1 MREPPSRA
9 VDEAPITRASPF
21 SSDPQ
26 NIRGYGIALA
36 LACVLAISGAFET
49 IQLPLWMRFAYWVPV
64 MMAGAVIGA
73 LISWKLIALERWARS
88 PFLTWAIL
96 SVLVAIPM
104 TLVVWAIT
112 GLAFQGSLKLQR
124 LPSFIA
130 PVTLISAFMAGVISF
145 THQAPRETHAAP
157 RHANGPAGTD
167 TVRFLERLP
176 MGLRGATLYAV
187 SSEDHYLRIH
197 SSRGSDLILMRLSD
211 AILELE
217 GIEGAQVH
225 RSWWVA
231 RQAVTSV
238 ERGDGKAIFTL
249 PNGTQAPVSRTYA
262 KALRE
267 MGWY

>member
-9 VDEAPITRASPF
+9 IDDAPITSGSPF
-21 SSDPQ
+21 SLSFETV
-26 NIRGYGIALA
+26 RGYGIAGA
-36 LACVLAISGAFET
+36 LACVLAVSGAFET
-49 IQLPLWMRFAYWVPV
+49 SELPLWMRFAYWVPV
-64 MMAGAVIGA
+64 MMAGAVIGG
-73 LISWKLIALERWARS
+73 LISWKLIAIERWARS
-88 PFLTWAIL
+88 PFLTWAVL

-112 GLAFQGSLKLQR
+112 GMAFQGSLKLQR
-124 LPSFIA
+124 LPNFIV

-145 THQAPRETHAAP
+145 THQAPRETHA
-157 RHANGPAGTD
+157 RSDHADGPINTNS
-167 TVRFLERLP
+167 VRFLERLP
-176 MGLRGATLYAV
+176 MALRGATLYAV

-231 RQAVTSV
+231 RNAITSV
-238 ERGDGKAIFTL
+238 ERSDGRATFTL
-249 PNGTQAPVSRTYA
+249 PNGIQAPVSRTYA